1 MRRTNGP
8 SLYILCSVHG
18 PPIIEHVKLIT
29 IMCHFGKILFNFQM
43 NFLVVEQLL
52 DSLLVVRRLQH
63 GVPAVR
69 VIDNGLRVAGGRRFW
84 HPRGEGL
91 PQRRGRA
98 EHLLDAD
105 PRCQG
110 AFLSS
115 SSPSLS
121 LPATWS
127 PHCCQLCA

>member
-1 MRRTNGP
+1 M
-8 SLYILCSVHG
+8 
-18 PPIIEHVKLIT
+18 
-29 IMCHFGKILFNFQM
+29 
-43 NFLVVEQLL
+43 EQLL

-63 GVPAVR
+63 VASAVGVV
-69 VIDNGLRVAGGRRFW
+69 DNGLRVAGGRRVW

-98 EHLLDAD
+98 KHLLVAD

-115 SSPSLS
+115 S
-121 LPATWS
+121 
-127 PHCCQLCA
+127 